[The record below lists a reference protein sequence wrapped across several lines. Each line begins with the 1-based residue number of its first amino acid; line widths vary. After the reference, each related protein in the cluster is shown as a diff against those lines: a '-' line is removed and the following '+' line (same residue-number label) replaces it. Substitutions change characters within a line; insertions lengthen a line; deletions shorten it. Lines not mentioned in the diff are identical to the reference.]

1 MEDSLLYSELVNLNI
16 NLIPKQLLRN
26 TEVKYLTKYLGTM
39 VQPIWYTTLTSL
51 WSHEGFSPIS
61 NASPVV
67 YLYILYHY
75 EATHLNNHCKQSA
88 T

>member
-1 MEDSLLYSELVNLNI
+1 MEVSLLYSELVNLST
-16 NLIPKQLLRN
+16 NLIPKQLPRN
-26 TEVKYLTKYLGTM
+26 TEVKYLGTM

>member
-1 MEDSLLYSELVNLNI
+1 MEVSLLYSELVNLSI
-16 NLIPKQLLRN
+16 NFIPKQLPRN
-26 TEVKYLTKYLGTM
+26 TEVKYLGTM